1 MHRRFLSAALFLI
14 ALPVVA
20 TNEDPLAVVAEL
32 GRLNG
37 EALACSQ
44 SAISNQAKKL
54 MIGHAPKTRRYG
66 EVFEEQT
73 NSAFLAQ
80 GKDARCQTA
89 EDFSRRLDDLAT
101 RLQQWLPVAA
111 TPAR

>member
-1 MHRRFLSAALFLI
+1 MLRRFLFATLFLI

-20 TNEDPLAVVAEL
+20 TNEDPLATVAEL

-37 EALACSQ
+37 EALACGQ

-54 MIGHAPKTRRYG
+54 MIRHAPKTRRYG

-73 NSAFLAQ
+73 NGAFLAR
-80 GKDARCQTA
+80 GKDASCQTA
-89 EDFSRRLDDLAT
+89 DAFSRRLDELAT
-101 RLQQWLPVAA
+101 RLQQLLPVAA
-111 TPAR
+111 APTR